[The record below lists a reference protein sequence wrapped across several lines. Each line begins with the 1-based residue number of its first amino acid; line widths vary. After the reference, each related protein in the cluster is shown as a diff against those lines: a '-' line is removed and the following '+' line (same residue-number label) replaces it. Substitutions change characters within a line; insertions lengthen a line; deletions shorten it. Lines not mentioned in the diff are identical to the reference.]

1 QREDYR
7 GRITN
12 ISDLLATG
20 QITPAD
26 YKKMKSRYSSH
37 LEHLDEQLK
46 KMANKTP
53 PIEGLHQLDTAGL
66 LRLGKLMALQPTAE
80 IRQVLGLLFP
90 EKLCFHENNFEN
102 PQQHQ
107 LIRILYHKKNNP

>member
-1 QREDYR
+1 YR

-26 YKKMKSRYSSH
+26 YKEMKNRYSSH

-53 PIEGLHQLDTAGL
+53 PIDGLHQLDTADL
-66 LRLGKLMALQPTAE
+66 LRLDKLMEVQTTAE

-90 EKLCFHENNFEN
+90 EKLCFYKNSFEN

-107 LIRILYHKKNNP
+107 LNRILYHKKNNP